1 MKNPHLRR
9 LTQFLM
15 LTGLLLASV
24 ATMAADISRKQRKQ
38 LEEIQTSYGSTIRW
52 GTMDEALGYL
62 DPAQRKANPPTE
74 FQLRRYS
81 QLRVSS
87 YRESTT
93 AQLPDGTVE
102 RRVLVGVINNNTQ
115 SERTVGVVERW
126 RWDAQAK
133 RWWQTNGLPDL
144 WEGQ

>member
-62 DPAQRKANPPTE
+62 DPAQRKANPP
-74 FQLRRYS
+74 
-81 QLRVSS
+81 S
-87 YRESTT
+87 Y
-93 AQLPDGTVE
+93 
-102 RRVLVGVINNNTQ
+102 VGI
-115 SERTVGVVERW
+115 EL
-126 RWDAQAK
+126 AK
-133 RWWQTNGLPDL
+133 K
-144 WEGQ
+144 